1 MIRKNRPY
9 IMIACSG
16 FEKLAETLQ
25 WCRHL
30 GIDTVTV
37 YAFRHGGTQL
47 TNHPVTSSLLL
58 T

>member
-1 MIRKNRPY
+1 MIRKNLPH
-9 IMIACSG
+9 IMIVLLG

-37 YAFRHGGTQL
+37 YAFRHGGTVL
-47 TNHPVTSSLLL
+47 MN
-58 T
+58 